1 MTQVCVLGVFQ
12 MSAKRDE
19 IKRVQVSFTKEQWNL
34 IEKLKGEMGI
44 TDSEIV
50 RNIIM
55 GWLMEKSFISTTLK
69 EKLFKRN
76 LDDNQ

>member
-1 MTQVCVLGVFQ
+1 MCIRGVKMVKNKELMKRIQVT
-12 MSAKRDE
+12 
-19 IKRVQVSFTKEQWNL
+19 FTKEQWEL

-50 RNIIM
+50 RNIVL

-69 EKLFKRN
+69 SKLFKN
-76 LDDNQ
+76 QGVKDDK

>member
-1 MTQVCVLGVFQ
+1 MVKKEEMKRIQVT
-12 MSAKRDE
+12 
-19 IKRVQVSFTKEQWNL
+19 FTKEQWEL

-50 RNIIM
+50 RNIVM

-69 EKLFKRN
+69 SKLFK
-76 LDDNQ
+76 DVGDKK

>member
-1 MTQVCVLGVFQ
+1 MRKKKEAMKRIQVT
-12 MSAKRDE
+12 
-19 IKRVQVSFTKEQWNL
+19 FTKEQWEL

-50 RNIIM
+50 RNIVM

-69 EKLFKRN
+69 TKLFKN
-76 LDDNQ
+76 GVAKKDDRRIKVS

>member
-1 MTQVCVLGVFQ
+1 MVKKEEMKRIQVT
-12 MSAKRDE
+12 
-19 IKRVQVSFTKEQWNL
+19 FTKEQWEL

-50 RNIIM
+50 RNIVM

-69 EKLFKRN
+69 SKLFRDSGEKK
-76 LDDNQ
+76 

>member
-1 MTQVCVLGVFQ
+1 MVKNKELMKRIQVT
-12 MSAKRDE
+12 
-19 IKRVQVSFTKEQWNL
+19 FTKEQWEL

-50 RNIIM
+50 RNIVL

-69 EKLFKRN
+69 SKLFKKSGVKN
-76 LDDNQ
+76 DK

>member
-1 MTQVCVLGVFQ
+1 MSKNKEVMKRIQVT
-12 MSAKRDE
+12 
-19 IKRVQVSFTKEQWNL
+19 FTKEQWKL

-50 RNIIM
+50 RNIVM

-69 EKLFKRN
+69 SKLFKKSGVK
-76 LDDNQ
+76 DDR

>member
-1 MTQVCVLGVFQ
+1 MCFRGVKMPKNKEVMKRIQVT
-12 MSAKRDE
+12 
-19 IKRVQVSFTKEQWNL
+19 FTKEQWEL

-50 RNIIM
+50 RNIVM

-69 EKLFKRN
+69 SKLFKKSGVK
-76 LDDNQ
+76 DDK

>member
-1 MTQVCVLGVFQ
+1 MCIRGVKMAKNKELMKRIQVT
-12 MSAKRDE
+12 
-19 IKRVQVSFTKEQWNL
+19 FTKEQWEL

-50 RNIIM
+50 RNIVL

-69 EKLFKRN
+69 SKLFKN
-76 LDDNQ
+76 QGVKDDK

>member
-1 MTQVCVLGVFQ
+1 MPKNKEVMKRIQVT
-12 MSAKRDE
+12 
-19 IKRVQVSFTKEQWNL
+19 FTKEQWEL

-50 RNIIM
+50 RNIVM

-69 EKLFKRN
+69 SKLFKKTGVK
-76 LDDNQ
+76 DDK

>member
-1 MTQVCVLGVFQ
+1 MAKNKELMKRIQVT
-12 MSAKRDE
+12 
-19 IKRVQVSFTKEQWNL
+19 FTKEQWEL

-50 RNIIM
+50 RNIVL

-69 EKLFKRN
+69 SKLFKKQYVK
-76 LDDNQ
+76 DDK

>member
-1 MTQVCVLGVFQ
+1 MCIRGVKMAKNKELMKRIQVT
-12 MSAKRDE
+12 
-19 IKRVQVSFTKEQWNL
+19 FTKEQWEL

-50 RNIIM
+50 RNIVL

-69 EKLFKRN
+69 SKLFKKQYVK
-76 LDDNQ
+76 DDK

>member
-1 MTQVCVLGVFQ
+1 MQKKKEEMKRIQVT
-12 MSAKRDE
+12 
-19 IKRVQVSFTKEQWNL
+19 FTKEQWEL

-50 RNIIM
+50 RNIVM

-69 EKLFKRN
+69 TKLFKE
-76 LDDNQ
+76 QGGKK

>member
-1 MTQVCVLGVFQ
+1 MPKNKEVMKRIQVT
-12 MSAKRDE
+12 
-19 IKRVQVSFTKEQWNL
+19 FTKEQWEL

-50 RNIIM
+50 RNIVM

-69 EKLFKRN
+69 SKLFKKGGVK
-76 LDDNQ
+76 DDK